1 MSIRW
6 SVRWSLRRPVRRST
20 RRPSLRRPVRRPS
33 QRSFQMS
40 FLWLWRGMPTLE
52 ERSATFGSSRQL
64 FQTDLPHDLVEGRT
78 RAERRLNDGEQFL
91 SVVSEEALRL
101 GCVKLREGDDDIRVV
116 WVERLHDERLPLA
129 AHLEEDVQLDYA
141 PQPRCIAPG
150 RTSSILQPDK
160 KIGSTTRDWSIRRWS
175 MHACRTESRR
185 RESGLR
191 TTSRYARGMW

>member
-1 MSIRW
+1 
-6 SVRWSLRRPVRRST
+6 
-20 RRPSLRRPVRRPS
+20 
-33 QRSFQMS
+33 MS

-64 FQTDLPHDLVEGRT
+64 FQKDLPHDLVEGRT

-141 PQPRCIAPG
+141 PQPRCIRG
-150 RTSSILQPDK
+150 
-160 KIGSTTRDWSIRRWS
+160 TRENKQYSAARQEDWQHNKGLVDTALVYARLS
-175 MHACRTESRR
+175 H
-185 RESGLR
+185 RES
-191 TTSRYARGMW
+191 